1 MQSVRLTNR
10 CFSAS
15 IAAWVSLAFVN
26 FATFSVS
33 LILVSP
39 VSEKLVSERD
49 FEVNL
54 HLVLE
59 RQVLVR
65 FASIAGCYL

>member
-1 MQSVRLTNR
+1 M
-10 CFSAS
+10 
-15 IAAWVSLAFVN
+15 
-26 FATFSVS
+26 
-33 LILVSP
+33 VSP

-59 RQVLVR
+59 KQVLVR
-65 FASIAGCYL
+65 FASIAGCYLLHLLHLSF